1 MIVLHI
7 YRKIALILSTFV
19 VLIQKSIDS
28 NKEIEFDNIP
38 PNWLVSASQ
47 GRAQLGT
54 ILDNQSIKISHLMI
68 RKC

>member
-19 VLIQKSIDS
+19 VLIQKNIDS

-54 ILDNQSIKISHLMI
+54 ILDNQSLKISHI
-68 RKC
+68 VIQKC